1 MEPWRSLLQ
10 ELADVLETEF
20 AKLQKPERL
29 AEGLGA
35 DSADAAFGR
44 AATVPPKPT
53 SLPCS
58 PYTRSED
65 QVSHLESSWVLAK
78 ALPSLPSVAA
88 DEEDLNSDAV
98 DDVTRS
104 IKSFVTQSSMGSA
117 ASAQRGR
124 SERTHFRVVRATKSC
139 HRLQKKPWYVINPD
153 QSKFAGRWQALVACC
168 LLFVALVTPVQVAL
182 LEPEFHWIFLVG
194 IFVDAVFA
202 VDLFLQ
208 FITAYPVTTP
218 QGITWEI
225 QASKI
230 RSRYLKSWFGLDI
243 LSILPFDVLTL
254 ALEANELRELQA
266 LKVIRALRLMKP
278 PAFSTCYGCGCG
290 KYKQINCVVM
300 SLRGVAGGGGWGS
313 MVIIA
318 FASATAGAIALAPAP
333 VPAPALPLSQQ
344 ASLSFP
350 STSATPPPARQHS
363 PAQIANFGQ
372 VPPPP
377 WPSAS
382 ASREELVF
390 PGWGWSWGGCGVF
403 RPVFQSAAA
412 GLPAYLKPH
421 VSWERFKT

>member
-20 AKLQKPERL
+20 AKLQKLERL

-35 DSADAAFGR
+35 DSGDAAFGR

-58 PYTRSED
+58 PYTRSEE

-88 DEEDLNSDAV
+88 DEADLNSDAV

-139 HRLQKKPWYVINPD
+139 RLQKKPWYVINPD
-153 QSKFAGRWQALVACC
+153 QSKFASRWQALVACC

-182 LEPEFHWIFLVG
+182 LEPEFDWIFLVG

-230 RSRYLKSWFGLDI
+230 RGRYLKSWFGLDV

-290 KYKQINCVVM
+290 KYKQRNCVAM
-300 SLRGVAGGGGWGS
+300 SLRGVVWGS
-313 MVIIA
+313 GMGLYDKA
-318 FASATAGAIALAPAP
+318 FASATASAIALAPPP
-333 VPAPALPLSQQ
+333 VPAPALPLSQRPAY
-344 ASLSFP
+344 ASPAPAPRHRQRAS
-350 STSATPPPARQHS
+350 ARQ
-363 PAQIANFGQ
+363 
-372 VPPPP
+372 
-377 WPSAS
+377 PSSQA
-382 ASREELVF
+382 E
-390 PGWGWSWGGCGVF
+390 GN
-403 RPVFQSAAA
+403 
-412 GLPAYLKPH
+412 
-421 VSWERFKT
+421 